1 MFNSEH
7 TVAFRP
13 AISSGDWTM
22 ILSAIQAYSHNAEY
36 RELLDRLERQ
46 AKINGLAPLKPRSA

>member
-1 MFNSEH
+1 MFGSEH
-7 TVAFRP
+7 TFAFRP

-22 ILSAIQAYSHNAEY
+22 ILSAIRAYSHNAEY

-46 AKINGLAPLKPRSA
+46 ARINGLAAPAPRSA